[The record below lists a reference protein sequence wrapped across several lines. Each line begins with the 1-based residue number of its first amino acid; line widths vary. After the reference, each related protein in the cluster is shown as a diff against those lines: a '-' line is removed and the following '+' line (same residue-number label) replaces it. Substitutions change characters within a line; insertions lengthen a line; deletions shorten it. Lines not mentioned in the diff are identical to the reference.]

1 MEEEQQSSDFKVL
14 YSFCHVNQFPHLAD
28 YYNIYRQDGEG
39 QPYVKVGTIP
49 AKETSVDDEPVEV
62 TGYDIVPECG
72 VVYNY
77 KVSAYNNRGE
87 IDCINPTWEGIDFA
101 CPTATP
107 TPTATATPTNTVTPT
122 QSNTPPPTPTTT
134 PTNTVTPTQSNT
146 PPPTPTTTPTNTV
159 TPTQSSSP
167 PPTPTTTPTNT
178 VTPTQSSS
186 PPPTPTTTPTNTVT
200 PTQSSSPPP
209 TPTTTPTNT
218 VTPTQSSSPPPSPT
232 NTPTNTVT
240 PTQSSSPPP
249 SPTNTPTNT
258 VTPTQSSTPPPSPTN
273 TPTNTVTPTQSST
286 PPPSPTNTPTNTV
299 TPTQSSSPTPTPT
312 STQTQTPTATT
323 TPTNTPTQTQT
334 ATVTQSSAPVVDLTI
349 DFLLTRDGT
358 TSLDTEI
365 RPGSQQVK
373 VISSSFFRNNT
384 STIDSQSND
393 TSILAWP
400 AGTTKFELIP
410 IATTAKDSSN
420 NATLPGTNFTN
431 YSTPSA
437 DYDLGTP
444 DWGGFARGLNEGPF
458 GSTDEPIW
466 ANGTQSIIPH
476 FAAFSST
483 TEGLYDFG
491 LVETSTD
498 TSQNIT
504 FGNRTK
510 IIERDSNDSPIAFWL
525 QLHQDVAENWNSF
538 SPNPIAA
545 GTRGFIIHV
554 KGKFS

>member
-186 PPPTPTTTPTNTVT
+186 PPPTPTT
-200 PTQSSSPPP
+200 
-209 TPTTTPTNT
+209 
-218 VTPTQSSSPPPSPT
+218 
-232 NTPTNTVT
+232 
-240 PTQSSSPPP
+240 
-249 SPTNTPTNT
+249 
-258 VTPTQSSTPPPSPTN
+258 
-273 TPTNTVTPTQSST
+273 
-286 PPPSPTNTPTNTV
+286 TPTNTV